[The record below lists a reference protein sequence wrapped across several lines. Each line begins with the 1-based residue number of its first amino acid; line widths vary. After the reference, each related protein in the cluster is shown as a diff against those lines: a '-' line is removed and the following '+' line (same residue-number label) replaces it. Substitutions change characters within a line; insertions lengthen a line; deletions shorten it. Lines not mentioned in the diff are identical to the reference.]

1 MGDGLTLL
9 AGWEDG
15 SLQRFELRGGSGPAA
30 SRRLH
35 SEPLLCID
43 VDQKSAHAL
52 SGAADCKLCVTPL
65 AGGALGEPSAQLSVP
80 VTNEASGS
88 GGLSALSCRPDG
100 KIFAAGGWDRR
111 VRLWQ
116 WRKYKPIAVLKHH
129 TATVHAVDFSPC
141 SRLLATASADKTIGV
156 WQLFAPG

>member
-1 MGDGLTLL
+1 MRSLEHQAIRWRRDDGAEVLDDVAVVDVRQHGHLVSPVRKGARVDARDLDGDL
-9 AGWEDG
+9 
-15 SLQRFELRGGSGPAA
+15 PA
-30 SRRLH
+30 
-35 SEPLLCID
+35 PID
-43 VDQKSAHAL
+43 ATV
-52 SGAADCKLCVTPL
+52 GR